1 VVDALTRPGGADRE
15 EIVALLMLDRAAGV
29 GLVGLRALVDHFGSA
44 SDALRRSPAA
54 CRRICRGF
62 EAPGPDARRSVEEA
76 LTVAERLGMSIV
88 TWRCPGYPEAL
99 GNLHDP
105 PPLLF
110 LRGRAELL
118 SRRSLTVVGARRATA
133 RSRDVAERLGGALA
147 GAGVCVVSG
156 MALGIDG
163 AVHRGALS
171 AGGDTVAV
179 LGRGADA
186 PYPPSHHWLFRDI
199 VERGLVV
206 SEFAPGTPP
215 LTHHFPRRNRILA
228 ALSEAVVVVEAGAR
242 SGSLITVDHALD
254 LGLDV
259 WSVPGPIDLA
269 ACRGS
274 NRLLAEGAK
283 PLLDV
288 AGFVEHVAGGAAP
301 APARL
306 EGPAGEILAA
316 VAEAPLSVDDLSAG
330 LGLPAPDVLRL
341 LTELELLGAVRRMPG
356 MRFGVAA

>member
-1 VVDALTRPGGADRE
+1 
-15 EIVALLMLDRAAGV
+15 
-29 GLVGLRALVDHFGSA
+29 
-44 SDALRRSPAA
+44 
-54 CRRICRGF
+54 
-62 EAPGPDARRSVEEA
+62 
-76 LTVAERLGMSIV
+76 
-88 TWRCPGYPEAL
+88 
-99 GNLHDP
+99 
-105 PPLLF
+105 
-110 LRGRAELL
+110 
-118 SRRSLTVVGARRATA
+118 
-133 RSRDVAERLGGALA
+133 
-147 GAGVCVVSG
+147 

-163 AVHRGALS
+163 AAHRGALS

-228 ALSEAVVVVEAGAR
+228 ALSEAVIVVEAGAR

-274 NRLLAEGAK
+274 NRLLEEGAK

-288 AGFVEHVAGGAAP
+288 THFVERVAGGQAP
-301 APARL
+301 APPRL
-306 EGPAGEILAA
+306 EGPAGKILAA
-316 VAEAPLSVDDLSAG
+316 VAEAPCGVDDLAAG